1 MQAFFENVYR
11 LINFKAHIRHSH
23 VTGKIIGYAHNF
35 CNTKV
40 RENQTGFWSIAHNYL
55 NFDFYFMLRGYR
67 VSS

>member
-1 MQAFFENVYR
+1 M
-11 LINFKAHIRHSH
+11 RHSH